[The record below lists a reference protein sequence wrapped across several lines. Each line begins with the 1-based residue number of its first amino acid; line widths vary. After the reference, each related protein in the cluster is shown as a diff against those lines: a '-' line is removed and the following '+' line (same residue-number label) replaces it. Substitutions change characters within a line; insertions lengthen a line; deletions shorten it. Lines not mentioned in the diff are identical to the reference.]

1 MSAAGPLQG
10 AKAPLGGSAAAQAA
24 NVGANIHSM
33 SQNIKLLMVD
43 NYDSFTYNLVQYFGE
58 LGADVEVH
66 RNDEITVAEIG
77 GKLKAG
83 QLDRLVISP
92 GPCSP
97 LEAGISVAAIRHF
110 AGKLPILGVC
120 LGHQSIG
127 AAFGG
132 KIIRAQQLMHGKT
145 SVITTT
151 QEGVFAGLPRQ
162 FTVNRYHSLAIERAS
177 CPPELRITAW
187 TEDGEIMGVKHATL
201 AIEGVQFH
209 PESIL
214 TEHGHAMLKNFL
226 LQS

>member
-1 MSAAGPLQG
+1 MGN
-10 AKAPLGGSAAAQAA
+10 K
-24 NVGANIHSM
+24 
-33 SQNIKLLMVD
+33 IKLLMVD

-66 RNDEITVAEIG
+66 RNDEITLDEIEAR
-77 GKLKAG
+77 LKAG
-83 QLDRLVISP
+83 RLDRLVISP

-97 LEAGISVAAIRHF
+97 TEAGISVPAIRHF

-132 KIIRAQQLMHGKT
+132 RIVRAKALMHGKT

-151 QEGVFAGLPRQ
+151 QEGVFAGLPKQ
-162 FTVNRYHSLAIERAS
+162 FTVNRYHSLAIERAT
-177 CPPELRITAW
+177 CPSELQVTAW
-187 TEDGEIMGVKHATL
+187 TEDGEIMGVKHETL

-226 LQS
+226 NQA